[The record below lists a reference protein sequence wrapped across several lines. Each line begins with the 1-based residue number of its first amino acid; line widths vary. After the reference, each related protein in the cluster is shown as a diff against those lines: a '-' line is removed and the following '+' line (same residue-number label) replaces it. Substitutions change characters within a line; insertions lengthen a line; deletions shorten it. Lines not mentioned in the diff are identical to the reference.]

1 MKDSTQRLQPTYSLE
16 EDRLNALKQILP
28 EAFADGKINF
38 DTLRELLGDDVED
51 ERDEHFGLS
60 WTGKREARRLAGLP
74 SKGTLVPVAGEGV
87 DEATTEN
94 IFIEGDNLEVLKLL
108 HKSYRGKIKMIYIDP
123 PYNTG
128 NDFIYKDDYREPLES
143 FLLRSGQM
151 TEAGELLSSNP
162 RSTGRFHSNWMNMI
176 YPRLRVAK
184 DLLKDEGVIF
194 ISIDDNEIHNLKQ
207 MMNEVFGEENFI
219 SQIIIQSN
227 KRGQTYKEIA
237 KTHEYLL
244 IYSNSDSYTI
254 GELEKADDSL
264 PYEDELGKY
273 DLWELRN
280 RNPKFGRHNRPNL
293 YYPIYVDTT
302 SIDENGNAKIS
313 LVKNSQHKEVF
324 PKNSEGIDSCWRWG
338 KEKVSKAIKDGEK
351 NSIVVA
357 RQKRDGDWNIYE
369 KARKSTTK
377 AKSIW
382 DETEVISEQGT
393 VELGNLGI
401 GKLFDHPK
409 PVALIKKALRIATDV
424 DDFVIDFFGGSGT
437 TAQAIMELNSED
449 KGKRKFICVQLPE
462 STPNDS
468 EARKAGYKKIS
479 DITKE
484 RIRRAIKKIKSESK
498 SDAPLLQQAES
509 SEVKQDL
516 GFKVFRLERSN
527 FRAWTDFT
535 GQELSD
541 FRPLLE
547 AAESPFVPEASPDGI
562 LTEIL
567 LLEGFPLN
575 SKTEIDPAFERNKV
589 MRVSSE
595 FSEHRLFITLDEEVW
610 EETIDNA
617 AELEKNDI
625 FICLDNAL
633 SDENK
638 VRLADVCRLK
648 TI

>member
-595 FSEHRLFITLDEEVW
+595 FSEHRLFITLDDEVW
-610 EETIDNA
+610 EETIDHA